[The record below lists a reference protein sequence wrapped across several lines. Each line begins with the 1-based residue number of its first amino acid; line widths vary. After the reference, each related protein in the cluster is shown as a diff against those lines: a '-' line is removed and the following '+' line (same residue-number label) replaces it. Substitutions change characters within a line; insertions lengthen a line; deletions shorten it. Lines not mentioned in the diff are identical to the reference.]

1 MKKFL
6 FLFTA
11 MFFFVQTVFASDV
24 QNIELQEINL
34 ENNKAVVSVQK
45 QPFDEK
51 STQKQTIK
59 NNWFCIIL
67 QVNGKIQDSN
77 TTDKQ

>member
-45 QPFDEK
+45 QPTNAE
-51 STQKQTIK
+51 SMQKQAVK
-59 NNWFCIIL
+59 NNWFCIII
-67 QVNGKIQDSN
+67 QVNGKIKN
-77 TTDKQ
+77 TDNAEK